1 MKDNQ
6 KNSDMT
12 FSELRSKEIINS
24 VDGRRLGRAVDI
36 VFDICAGT
44 FKGII
49 APYNKK
55 TWSCKGQDVFIP
67 LRCVQKVGEDVILV
81 DLNCELKPPPKPPHH
96 SPSPNCPPPN
106 CKPPCP
112 PPNCKPHC
120 PPPNC
125 SPPYSPSQL
134 PDCLPCTPQPAPDCD
149 GKCEKCMLID
159 CVYRWKR

>member
-1 MKDNQ
+1 MRDNQ
-6 KNSDMT
+6 KSNDMT

-24 VDGRRLGRAVDI
+24 VDGRRLGRAVDV
-36 VFDICAGT
+36 VFDIKAGV

-49 APYNKK
+49 APYTRK
-55 TWSCKGQDVFIP
+55 TWTCKGQDVFIP

-81 DLNCELKPPPKPPHH
+81 DLDCELKPPPRPPHH
-96 SPSPNCPPPN
+96 PPSN
-106 CKPPCP
+106 CKP
-112 PPNCKPHC
+112 NS
-120 PPPNC
+120 
-125 SPPYSPSQL
+125 SPYLPIQK